1 MIESSEQ
8 IGTISWKTETPK
20 SLQFLTINDRND
32 FQLSSGSKTKK
43 LDKNVPLYSLLA
55 VYRMYLPLAELS
67 PLYSRYLVRLVRANF
82 FFRHKY
88 FPHTSYSPR

>member
-32 FQLSSGSKTKK
+32 FQLS
-43 LDKNVPLYSLLA
+43 
-55 VYRMYLPLAELS
+55 YLPFS
-67 PLYSRYLVRLVRANF
+67 RVVFHKRRYLVLNMYYIGQKLLFIFSLKIKQPYDPIITLTCVI
-82 FFRHKY
+82 KI
-88 FPHTSYSPR
+88 